1 MEASNKTVD
10 KNIEAVLSI
19 IKKQLISFFGH
30 FIRTPQ
36 GRISRVW
43 IRIIEQQKQHSMKAV
58 SVLYS
63 SKYRIKRGYEWM
75 SYILQFHN
83 GEVERKSLDIPDQNT

>member
-1 MEASNKTVD
+1 
-10 KNIEAVLSI
+10 
-19 IKKQLISFFGH
+19 
-30 FIRTPQ
+30 
-36 GRISRVW
+36 
-43 IRIIEQQKQHSMKAV
+43 MKAD

-63 SKYRIKRGYEWM
+63 SEYRIKKGYEWM